1 MGIYF
6 FNNIMEDKSYHITSS
21 DKENIDHLV
30 EERISELEKQ
40 LNNVCNRAISLG
52 FADNTINSNIN
63 ISETPLVSC
72 LDNLPYNKTIED
84 IDRLYDKSV
93 ELNKSINGDINN
105 EILDYGFNED

>member
-1 MGIYF
+1 MDLDEDLRRRDQTQSYIQLNDEDSIEGIGEY
-6 FNNIMEDKSYHITSS
+6 
-21 DKENIDHLV
+21 
-30 EERISELEKQ
+30 LEKQ